1 MDPAHRPEEAQRHHS
16 EQSMQSTFQ
25 TTTSFHTSMSEESNF
40 QTFESSNVNYS
51 TTEQFTNESNNE
63 EFHTHT
69 ESSNNNEQAA
79 HTIEA
84 AEVAEPISETI
95 TSSASSTASHA
106 SDEGRWGEKEA
117 GEPVSRRGAMEDLEE
132 MRRELTRLS
141 LHRTR
146 STTAKSVN
154 RLKSRASQRVD
165 EEKGLEED
173 TDTEADSGFDLG
185 KFLVSGHLERRTTA
199 GDPAK
204 KVGVVFKNLTVMGV
218 QTGASFVR
226 TLPHAVVGT
235 FGPDLYNVIC
245 RFVPQ
250 VRFGKKPPVREL
262 ISDFSGSVREGEM
275 MLVLGRPGAG
285 CTTFLK
291 TIANE
296 REAFA
301 GVTGEVSYGG
311 LSAEDQNRYFRG
323 EVNYNPEDD
332 QHFPSLTVWQTLKF
346 SLTNKTRKHD
356 QASIPIIID
365 ALLKM
370 FGISH
375 TKNTLVGN
383 EYVRGVSGGERK
395 RVSIAET
402 LATKSTVVCWD
413 NSTRGLDASTA
424 LDYAKS
430 LRIMTDVS
438 KRTTLV
444 TLYQAGESIYEL
456 MDKVMVIDEGRMLYQ
471 GPAIE
476 ARQYFI
482 DLGFYCSEQSTT
494 ADFLTSLCDPNAR
507 QFQPG
512 REASTPKT
520 AEELEQVFRKSE
532 TYKRIQADVSN
543 YEKRLED
550 TQQED
555 TRRFESSVAQS
566 KSKTVSKKSPYTVSL
581 ARQVSACVKREFWL
595 LWGDK
600 TSLYTKYFIIV
611 SNGLIV
617 SSLFYG
623 ESLDTSGAFS
633 RSGALFFSI
642 LFLGWLQL
650 TELMPAV
657 TGRGIVARHKGYAFY
672 RPSAVSIA
680 RVVVDFPA
688 IFCMVVPFSIIV
700 YFMAGLDVTA
710 SKFFIYFLF
719 VYTTT
724 FCITSMYRMFAA
736 LSPTIDDA
744 VRFAGIALNLLI
756 LFVGYVIPKQTLIG
770 SSIWF
775 GWLFYVNP
783 ISYSYEAVLSNEF
796 AGRVM
801 DCAASELVPRGEGAV
816 AGHQGCALTGSSLD
830 QTSVPGSQYLS
841 ANFEFT
847 RHHLWRNF
855 GVVIAF
861 TVLYILVTIWA
872 AEFLSF
878 VGGGGGALVFKKS
891 NRSKK
896 ITAQNGAVN
905 DEEKVGKL
913 SDDAAVARGQ
923 ASSSSSGDAAFN
935 RLSSSERCFTWSD
948 VEYTVPYGNGTRKLL
963 NKVNGYAKPG
973 VMIALMGASGAGK
986 TTLLNTLAQRQKMG
1000 VVKGD
1005 MLVDGHP
1012 LGADFQRGTGF
1023 CEQMDLHDNT
1033 STIRE
1038 AFEFSAILRQDRE
1051 IPREEK
1057 IAYVDR
1063 IIDLLEL
1070 EEIQDA
1076 IIGSL
1081 NVEQKKRV
1089 TIGVELA
1096 AKPSLLLFLDEPT
1109 SGLDSQAAYSIVR
1122 FLKKL
1127 SQAGQAIVCTIHQPS
1142 SMLIQQFDMILA
1154 LNPGGNTFYFGPV
1167 GKDGSSVIKYF
1178 ADRGFV
1184 CPPSKNVAEF
1194 ILETAA
1200 KATQRNGKQVDWNE
1214 EWRKSEE
1221 NRELLNEI
1229 QRIKTER
1236 SKLPIEESGSTHYEF
1251 AAPTMVQAELL
1262 TKRLF
1267 IQYWRDSS
1275 YYYGKLFVSVIIG
1288 IFNGF
1293 TFYMLPNTVA
1303 SMQDRMFSTFVIILI
1318 PPIIMNSVV
1327 PKFYIN
1333 RALWEA
1339 REYPSRI
1346 YGWVAFCTANVI
1358 CEIPA
1363 AIITGLVYW
1372 LLWYYPVGLPTDS
1385 SSAGYV
1391 FLMSI
1396 LFFLFQASW
1405 GQWICAFAPSF
1416 TVISNVLPFFFVMVN
1431 LFNGIV
1437 RPYADYPVFWKYWMY
1452 YVNPVTWWLRGV
1464 FSATLPSVQIECA
1477 EGETTK
1483 FTPPSGMTC
1492 GEYANNFVQNI
1503 AGTGYLVNET
1513 STSECQYCMYKDGT
1527 EYMAELN
1534 VHLDDKWRCFG
1545 IFLAFVIINWF
1556 LVYFFI
1562 YTVRVRG
1569 WSFGFGYVFGLA
1581 GALIQ
1586 GVKGL
1591 FKGKNGEKSEQ

>member
-1 MDPAHRPEEAQRHHS
+1 MDAADHRAFEAQAENMS
-16 EQSMQSTFQ
+16 SPEQFSTFAATTGHLHHESRQ
-25 TTTSFHTSMSEESNF
+25 GQTEASADNHDDVTTTEINS
-40 QTFESSNVNYS
+40 QT
-51 TTEQFTNESNNE
+51 
-63 EFHTHT
+63 
-69 ESSNNNEQAA
+69 
-79 HTIEA
+79 EA
-84 AEVAEPISETI
+84 LDQTL
-95 TSSASSTASHA
+95 TSSSAATSHD
-106 SDEGRWGEKEA
+106 SVEGRWGEREA
-117 GEPVSRRGAMEDLEE
+117 GDPVSRRDAMLELEE
-132 MRRELTRLS
+132 MRRELTR
-141 LHRTR
+141 TR
-146 STTAKSVN
+146 SATKSAR
-154 RLKSRASQRVD
+154 RLKSRTSRKD
-165 EEKGLEED
+165 EEKALDEEE
-173 TDTEADSGFDLG
+173 TDDEETGQTGFDLG
-185 KFLVSGHLERRTTA
+185 EFLIGGHLERRTTT
-199 GDPAK
+199 GEPAK
-204 KVGVVFKNLTVMGV
+204 KVGVVFKNLTVQGV
-218 QTGASFVR
+218 EAGASFVR
-226 TLPHAVVGT
+226 TLPHAVIGT
-235 FGPDLYNVIC
+235 FGPDLYNLIC
-245 RFVPQ
+245 KFVPQ
-250 VRFGKKPPVREL
+250 ARVGKKPPIRNL
-262 ISDFSGSVREGEM
+262 INDFSGTVREGEM

-291 TIANE
+291 AISND
-296 REAFA
+296 RGAFA
-301 GVTGEVSYGG
+301 GVTGDVSYGG
-311 LSAEDQNRYFRG
+311 LSAKDQDKHFRG

-332 QHFPSLTVWQTLKF
+332 QHFPTLTVWQTLKF
-346 SLTNKTRKHD
+346 SLMNKTRKQD
-356 QASIPIIID
+356 RNSIPIIAD
-365 ALLKM
+365 ALLKI

-402 LATKSTVVCWD
+402 LATKSSVVSWD

-444 TLYQAGESIYEL
+444 TLYQAGEGIYEL
-456 MDKVMVIDEGRMLYQ
+456 MDKVLVIDQGRMLYQ
-471 GPAIE
+471 GPANE

-482 DLGFYCSEQSTT
+482 DLGFHCPAQSTT

-507 QFQPG
+507 EFQPG

-520 AEELEQVFRKSE
+520 AEDLERVFRNSD
-532 TYKRIQADVSN
+532 TYKAICNDISS
-543 YEKRLED
+543 YEKRLQE
-550 TQQED
+550 TELED
-555 TRRFESSVAQS
+555 TRRFQKTVAQS

-581 ARQVSACVKREFWL
+581 VRQVAACVKREFWL
-595 LWGDK
+595 LWGDR
-600 TSLYTKYFIIV
+600 TSLYTKYFIII
-611 SNGLIV
+611 SNALIV

-633 RSGALFFSI
+633 RGGALFFSI

-657 TGRGIVARHKGYAFY
+657 SGRGIVARHKDYAFY

-688 IFCMVVPFSIIV
+688 IFCMVVPFTIVV
-700 YFMAGLDVTA
+700 YFMTGLDVTA

-724 FCITSMYRMFAA
+724 FCITSLYRMFAA
-736 LSPTIDDA
+736 LSPSIDDA
-744 VRFAGIALNLLI
+744 VRFSGIALNLLI
-756 LFVGYVIPKQTLIG
+756 IFVGYVIPKQTLIG
-770 SSIWF
+770 NSIWF

-783 ISYSYEAVLSNEF
+783 LSYSYEAVLTNEF

-801 DCAASELVPRGEGAV
+801 PCAPSQLVPQGPGV
-816 AGHQGCALTGSSLD
+816 DPNYQGCALTGSSLGK
-830 QTSVPGSQYLS
+830 TTVTGTQYLS
-841 ANFEFT
+841 ANFQFT
-847 RHHLWRNF
+847 RHHMWRNF

-861 TVLYILVTIWA
+861 TVLYLLVTIWA

-891 NRSKK
+891 KRAKQV
-896 ITAQNGAVN
+896 TAQTAKEN
-905 DEEKVGKL
+905 DEEKVANL
-913 SDDAAVARGQ
+913 DDDAARARGE
-923 ASSSSSGDAAFN
+923 SPSGGNDAAFN

-973 VMIALMGASGAGK
+973 IMIALMGASGAGK
-986 TTLLNTLAQRQKMG
+986 TTLLNTLAQRQKTG
-1000 VVKGD
+1000 VIQGD

-1012 LGADFQRGTGF
+1012 LGTDFQRGTGF

-1038 AFEFSAILRQDRE
+1038 AFEFSAILRQDRS
-1051 IPREEK
+1051 ISRQEK
-1057 IAYVDR
+1057 IEYVNR

-1070 EEIQDA
+1070 EDIQDA

-1096 AKPSLLLFLDEPT
+1096 AKPNLLLFLDEPT
-1109 SGLDSQAAYSIVR
+1109 SGLDSQAAFSIVR

-1167 GKDGSSVIKYF
+1167 GKEGADVIKYF
-1178 ADRGFV
+1178 AERGVV

-1194 ILETAA
+1194 VLETAA
-1200 KATQRNGKQVDWNE
+1200 KATDREGRKIDWNE
-1214 EWRKSEE
+1214 EWRNSEQ
-1221 NRELLNEI
+1221 NRAVLKEI
-1229 QRIKTER
+1229 ERIRTER
-1236 SKLPIEESGSTHYEF
+1236 SKLPLEDNGLPYEF
-1251 AAPTMVQAELL
+1251 AAPTGVQIEQL

-1267 IQYWRDSS
+1267 TQYWRDPS

-1293 TFYMLPNTVA
+1293 TFWMLPNTVA
-1303 SMQDRMFSTFVIILI
+1303 SMQDRMFSCFVIILI
-1318 PPIIMNSVV
+1318 PPIVLNSVV

-1346 YGWVAFCTANVI
+1346 YGWVAFCTANVV

-1385 SSAGYV
+1385 STAGYV
-1391 FLMSI
+1391 FLMSM

-1437 RPYADYPVFWKYWMY
+1437 RPYSDYPVFWKYWMY

-1464 FSATLPSVQIECA
+1464 LSSILPAVQIQCA
-1477 EGETTK
+1477 EEE
-1483 FTPPSGMTC
+1483 FTHFNAPPGQTC
-1492 GEYANNFVQNI
+1492 GQYAGNFVQNI
-1503 AGTGYLVNET
+1503 AGVGYLDS
-1513 STSECQYCMYKDGT
+1513 STINSSENCKYCPYSTGAQ
-1527 EYMAELN
+1527 YMASLN
-1534 VHLDDKWRCFG
+1534 VHRGDKWRCFG
-1545 IFLAFVIINWF
+1545 IFLAFVIINWT

-1569 WSFGFGYVFGLA
+1569 WTFGMGYLFGLA
-1581 GALIQ
+1581 GLAIEAIKKPFQ
-1586 GVKGL
+1586 K
-1591 FKGKNGEKSEQ
+1591 EAAQ

>member
-1 MDPAHRPEEAQRHHS
+1 MEGHS
-16 EQSMQSTFQ
+16 EQSRTVSVSQANAQSSRQ
-25 TTTSFHTSMSEESNF
+25 
-40 QTFESSNVNYS
+40 QSSSTGETYHHDAS
-51 TTEQFTNESNNE
+51 SGPTTEQVHQT
-63 EFHTHT
+63 T
-69 ESSNNNEQAA
+69 EA
-79 HTIEA
+79 
-84 AEVAEPISETI
+84 PIDATL
-95 TSSASSTASHA
+95 TDSSTASSSV
-106 SDEGRWGEKEA
+106 SDEDGRWGEQEA
-117 GEPVSRRGAMEDLEE
+117 GKAVSRSGAMEDMEE

-141 LHRTR
+141 LSRTR
-146 STTAKSVN
+146 SATKSL
-154 RLKSRASQRVD
+154 RRRKSQASRRD
-165 EEKGLEED
+165 EEKAQDEEE
-173 TDTEADSGFDLG
+173 TEDEAADSFDLG
-185 KFLVSGHLERRTTA
+185 EFLTGGHLERRTTA
-199 GDPAK
+199 GEPAK
-204 KVGVVFKNLTVMGV
+204 KVGVVFKNLTVQGV
-218 QTGASFVR
+218 ETGASFVR
-226 TLPHAVVGT
+226 TLPQAVVGT
-235 FGPDLYNVIC
+235 FGPDLYNIVC

-250 VRFGKKPPVREL
+250 LRFGKHPPVRDL
-262 ISDFSGSVREGEM
+262 IHDFSGAVREGEM

-285 CTTFLK
+285 CSTFLK
-291 TIANE
+291 AIAND
-296 REAFA
+296 RGAFA
-301 GVTGEVSYGG
+301 GVNGEVSYGG
-311 LSAEDQNRYFRG
+311 LSAEDQNKHFRG

-346 SLTNKTRKHD
+346 SLINKTRKHD
-356 QASIPIIID
+356 RESIPIIID

-370 FGISH
+370 FGITH
-375 TKNTLVGN
+375 TRNTLVGN

-402 LATKSTVVCWD
+402 LATKSSVVCWD

-438 KRTTLV
+438 KRTTFV

-471 GPAIE
+471 GPANE

-482 DLGFYCSEQSTT
+482 DLGFYCPAQSTT

-507 QFQPG
+507 EFQPG
-512 REASTPKT
+512 CEASTPKT
-520 AEELEQVFRKSE
+520 AEELENAFKNSLAH
-532 TYKRIQADVSN
+532 KRILEDVSS
-543 YEKRLED
+543 YEKRLQD

-555 TRRFESSVAQS
+555 TRRFQSTVAQS
-566 KSKTVSKKSPYTVSL
+566 KSKSVSKKSPYTVSFI
-581 ARQVSACVKREFWL
+581 RQVMACVQREFWL

-600 TSLYTKYFIIV
+600 TSLYTKYFIVI
-611 SNGLIV
+611 SNALIV

-633 RSGALFFSI
+633 RGGALFFSI
-642 LFLGWLQL
+642 LFLGWMQL

-657 TGRGIVARHKGYAFY
+657 TGRGIVARHKDYAFY

-680 RVVVDFPA
+680 RVIVDFPA
-688 IFCMVVPFSIIV
+688 ILAMVIPFTIVV
-700 YFMAGLDVTA
+700 YFMSGLDVTA

-724 FCITSMYRMFAA
+724 FCITSLYRMFAA

-744 VRFAGIALNLLI
+744 VRFSGIALNLLI
-756 LFVGYVIPKQTLIG
+756 LFVGYVIPKQTLIKD
-770 SSIWF
+770 SIWF

-783 ISYSYEAVLSNEF
+783 IAYSYEAVLTNEF
-796 AGRVM
+796 ADRVM
-801 DCAASELVPRGEGAV
+801 ECNPSQLIPQGPGVDPRY
-816 AGHQGCALTGSSLD
+816 QGCALTGSTLGESSI
-830 QTSVPGSQYLS
+830 TGSQYLT
-841 ANFEFT
+841 ANFQFT
-847 RHHLWRNF
+847 RSHLWRNF

-861 TVLYILVTIWA
+861 TVLYLLVTVIA
-872 AEFLSF
+872 AEVLSF

-891 NRSKK
+891 KRTKK
-896 ITAQNGAVN
+896 VAAPASN
-905 DEEKVGKL
+905 DEEKVANAN
-913 SDDAAVARGQ
+913 DNAALARGQ
-923 ASSSSSGDAAFN
+923 ASSNNSTSFN
-935 RLSSSERCFTWSD
+935 RLSSSERCFTWQN

-963 NKVNGYAKPG
+963 NDVNGYAKPG

-1000 VVKGD
+1000 VVTGD
-1005 MLVDGHP
+1005 MLVDGHK
-1012 LGADFQRGTGF
+1012 LGPDFQRGTGF

-1033 STIRE
+1033 ATIRE
-1038 AFEFSAILRQDRE
+1038 AFEFSAILRQ
-1051 IPREEK
+1051 PRDVPRQEK
-1057 IAYVDR
+1057 LDYVDR

-1070 EEIQDA
+1070 EDIQDA
-1076 IIGSL
+1076 IIGCL
-1081 NVEQKKRV
+1081 TVEQKKRV

-1109 SGLDSQAAYSIVR
+1109 SGLDSQAAFSIVR

-1142 SMLIQQFDMILA
+1142 SMIIQQFDMILA

-1167 GKDGSSVIKYF
+1167 GKDGSAVIKYF
-1178 ADRGFV
+1178 GDRGVV

-1200 KATQRNGKQVDWNE
+1200 KPNHRNGKLLDWNE
-1214 EWRKSEE
+1214 EWRNSDE
-1221 NRELLNEI
+1221 NREMLAEI
-1229 QRIKTER
+1229 ENIRAER
-1236 SKLPIEESGSTHYEF
+1236 SKLPIEETGSAQYEF
-1251 AAPTMVQAELL
+1251 AASTTTQTIQL

-1267 IQYWRDSS
+1267 TNYWRDPS

-1293 TFYMLPNTVA
+1293 TFYKLGNDVA
-1303 SMQDRMFSTFVIILI
+1303 SMQNRMFSVFLIILI
-1318 PPIIMNSVV
+1318 PPIVLNSIV

-1363 AIITGLVYW
+1363 AIISGLIYW
-1372 LLWYYPVGLPTDS
+1372 LLWYYPVGFPTDS
-1385 SSAGYV
+1385 SNAGYV
-1391 FLMSI
+1391 FLMTM
-1396 LFFLFQASW
+1396 LFFFFQASW

-1464 FSATLPSVQIECA
+1464 LSAVLPDVKIDCA
-1477 EGETTK
+1477 PLEATH
-1483 FTPPSGMTC
+1483 FNPPPGQTC
-1492 GEYANNFVQNI
+1492 DAYAGGFVDS
-1503 AGTGYLVNET
+1503 AKVGYLVNPQAT
-1513 STSECQYCMYKDGT
+1513 ADCQYCPYTDGVQ
-1527 EYMAELN
+1527 YMANLN
-1534 VHLDDKWRCFG
+1534 VHVEDKWRCFG
-1545 IFLAFVIINWF
+1545 IFLAFVIINWA

-1569 WSFGFGYVFGLA
+1569 WSFGIGSLFGMAGLMVDR
-1581 GALIQ
+1581 
-1586 GVKGL
+1586 VKGL
-1591 FKGKNGEKSEQ
+1591 FKGKKSDEV

>member
-1 MDPAHRPEEAQRHHS
+1 MDSDHQPLEAQHHS
-16 EQSMQSTFQ
+16 EQSTHQ
-25 TTTSFHTSMSEESNF
+25 TTSSHMSEPNGQTTEQSSSSNMV
-40 QTFESSNVNYS
+40 ESSNGFNH
-51 TTEQFTNESNNE
+51 E
-63 EFHTHT
+63 EANQH
-69 ESSNNNEQAA
+69 
-79 HTIEA
+79 
-84 AEVAEPISETI
+84 EVAEPII
-95 TSSASSTASHA
+95 SSASSSVSSHA
-106 SDEGRWGEKEA
+106 TADGGWGEQKV
-117 GEPVSRRGAMEDLEE
+117 GESVSRRGAMEDLEE

-141 LHRTR
+141 LQRTR
-146 STTAKSVN
+146 SATSKSAH
-154 RLKSRASQRVD
+154 RLKSRASRHD
-165 EEKGLEED
+165 EEKALEEE
-173 TDTEADSGFDLG
+173 TESEDHGFDLNE
-185 KFLVSGHLERRTTA
+185 FLIGGHLERRTTA
-199 GDPAK
+199 GEPAK
-204 KVGVVFKNLTVMGV
+204 RVGVVFKNLTVMGV

-250 VRFGKKPPVREL
+250 LRVGKKPPVREL

-291 TIANE
+291 AIAND
-296 REAFA
+296 RQAFA
-301 GVTGEVSYGG
+301 GVNGEVSYGG
-311 LSAEDQNRYFRG
+311 LSAEDQNRHFRG

-356 QASIPIIID
+356 RDSIPVIID

-456 MDKVMVIDEGRMLYQ
+456 MDKVLVIDEGRMLYQ
-471 GPAIE
+471 GPANQ
-476 ARQYFI
+476 ARQYFL
-482 DLGFYCSEQSTT
+482 DLGFYCSDQVTT
-494 ADFLTSLCDPNAR
+494 ADFLTSVCDVNAR
-507 QFQPG
+507 EFQPG

-520 AEELEQVFRKSE
+520 AEELERVFKSSD
-532 TYKRIQADVSN
+532 TYKHILNNVSA
-543 YEKRLED
+543 YEKQLEE

-555 TRRFESSVAQS
+555 TRRFENSVAQS

-581 ARQVSACVKREFWL
+581 VRQVAACVKREFWL
-595 LWGDK
+595 LLGDK

-623 ESLDTSGAFS
+623 EAMDTSGAFS
-633 RSGALFFSI
+633 RGGALFFSI

-657 TGRGIVARHKGYAFY
+657 SGRGIVARHKDYAFY

-680 RVVVDFPA
+680 RVVMDFPA
-688 IFCMVVPFSIIV
+688 IFCMVVPFCIIV

-710 SKFFIYFLF
+710 SQFFIYFLF

-783 ISYSYEAVLSNEF
+783 ISYSYEAVLTNEF
-796 AGRVM
+796 ADRTM
-801 DCAASELVPRGEGAV
+801 DCAASQLVPSGPGAV
-816 AGHQGCALTGSSLD
+816 AGHQGCSLTGSSVN
-830 QTSVPGSQYLS
+830 QISVPGAQYLT
-841 ANFEFT
+841 ANFQFT
-847 RHHLWRNF
+847 RSHLWRNF

-861 TVLYILVTIWA
+861 AVLYILVTIWA

-891 NRSKK
+891 KRSKQ
-896 ITAQNGAVN
+896 IAAQTNSGN
-905 DEEKVGKL
+905 DEEKVGKS
-913 SDDAAVARGQ
+913 SDDAAVTRGE
-923 ASSSSSGDAAFN
+923 ASSGSNDASFN
-935 RLSSSERCFTWSD
+935 RLFSSERCFTWSN
-948 VEYTVPYGNGTRKLL
+948 VEYTVPYGNGTRRLL
-963 NKVNGYAKPG
+963 NNVNGYAKPG

-1000 VVKGD
+1000 IVKGD

-1012 LGADFQRGTGF
+1012 LGTDFQRGTGF

-1038 AFEFSAILRQDRE
+1038 AFEFSAILRQDRH

-1057 IAYVDR
+1057 IDYVNR

-1070 EEIQDA
+1070 EDIQDA

-1167 GKDGSSVIKYF
+1167 GKEGASVIKYF
-1178 ADRGFV
+1178 AARGFV

-1200 KATQRNGKQVDWNE
+1200 KATERNGKQIDWNE
-1214 EWRKSEE
+1214 EWLNSEE
-1221 NRELLNEI
+1221 NREILTEI
-1229 QRIKTER
+1229 DRIRTER
-1236 SKLPIEESGSTHYEF
+1236 SKIPVDESGSTHYEF
-1251 AAPTMVQAELL
+1251 AAPTMVQTVLL

-1267 IQYWRDSS
+1267 INYWRDPS
-1275 YYYGKLFVSVIIG
+1275 YYYGKIFVSVIIG

-1293 TFYMLPNTVA
+1293 TFWMLPNTVA
-1303 SMQDRMFSTFVIILI
+1303 SMQDRMFSCFVIILI
-1318 PPIIMNSVV
+1318 PPIIMNSIV

-1346 YGWVAFCTANVI
+1346 YGWVAFCTANVV

-1363 AIITGLVYW
+1363 AIITGLIYW

-1391 FLMSI
+1391 FLMSM

-1464 FSATLPSVQIECA
+1464 LSAILPSVQVTCA

-1483 FTPPSGMTC
+1483 FTPPSGQTC
-1492 GEYANNFVQNI
+1492 GQYAGDYVQNI
-1503 AGTGYLVNET
+1503 AGQGYLVDT
-1513 STSECQYCMYKDGT
+1513 SSTTECQYCAYSNGS
-1527 EYMAELN
+1527 EYMQQLN
-1534 VHLDDKWRCFG
+1534 VHEGDKWRCFG
-1545 IFLAFVIINWF
+1545 IFLAFVIINWA

-1562 YTVRVRG
+1562 YTVRVRR
-1569 WSFGFGYVFGLA
+1569 WSFGLGHVFGL
-1581 GALIQ
+1581 GGMLVG
-1586 GVKGL
+1586 GVKRL
-1591 FKGKNGEKSEQ
+1591 FGSKKKDNQQ

>member
-1 MDPAHRPEEAQRHHS
+1 MLPESRSPIPGNMEDHS
-16 EQSMQSTFQ
+16 EQTGSEYRAHTQSSMQQ
-25 TTTSFHTSMSEESNF
+25 
-40 QTFESSNVNYS
+40 SSS
-51 TTEQFTNESNNE
+51 RGDR
-63 EFHTHT
+63 H
-69 ESSNNNEQAA
+69 QA
-79 HTIEA
+79 
-84 AEVAEPISETI
+84 VISEPYNTQEVHQN
-95 TSSASSTASHA
+95 TEGLSNLVSSSSSTAGSSLN
-106 SDEGRWGEKEA
+106 SDDGRWGEQEA
-117 GEPVSRRGAMEDLEE
+117 GRAVSRTGAMEDIEE

-146 STTAKSVN
+146 SATKGGLG
-154 RLKSRASQRVD
+154 RLRSRPSHRD
-165 EEKGLEED
+165 EEKAEEESES
-173 TDTEADSGFDLG
+173 EADDSFDLG
-185 KFLVSGHLERRTTA
+185 EFLIGGHLERRTTA
-199 GDPAK
+199 GEPAK
-204 KVGVVFKNLTVMGV
+204 KVGVVFKNLTVQGV
-218 QTGASFVR
+218 ETGATFVR
-226 TLPHAVVGT
+226 TLPHAVIGT
-235 FGPDLYNVIC
+235 FGPDLYNLVC
-245 RFVPQ
+245 QFVPQ
-250 VRFGKKPPVREL
+250 LRFGKKPPVRDL
-262 ISDFSGSVREGEM
+262 IHDFSGAVREGEM

-291 TIANE
+291 AIAND
-296 REAFA
+296 RAAFA
-301 GVTGEVSYGG
+301 GVHGEVSYGG
-311 LSAEDQNRYFRG
+311 LSSEDQNMRFRG
-323 EVNYNPEDD
+323 E
-332 QHFPSLTVWQTLKF
+332 TLKF
-346 SLTNKTRKHD
+346 SLINKTRKHD
-356 QASIPIIID
+356 RESIPVIID

-402 LATKSTVVCWD
+402 LATKSSVVCWD

-430 LRIMTDVS
+430 LRIMTDIS
-438 KRTTLV
+438 KRTTFV

-471 GPAIE
+471 GPANE

-482 DLGFYCSEQSTT
+482 DLGFYCPPQSTT

-520 AEELEQVFRKSE
+520 AEELETTFKNHQAH
-532 TYKRIQADVSN
+532 KRIWEDVYN
-543 YEKRLED
+543 YEQRLKD
-550 TQQED
+550 TEQAD
-555 TRRFESSVAQS
+555 TRRFQSMVAQS

-581 ARQVSACVKREFWL
+581 VSQVMACVQREFWL

-600 TSLYTKYFIIV
+600 TSLYTKYFIII
-611 SNGLIV
+611 SNALIV

-633 RSGALFFSI
+633 RGGALFFSI

-657 TGRGIVARHKGYAFY
+657 TGRGIVARHKDYAFY

-688 IFCMVVPFSIIV
+688 IFCMVVPFTIIV
-700 YFMAGLDVTA
+700 YFMSGLDVSA

-724 FCITSMYRMFAA
+724 FCITSLYRMFAA

-744 VRFAGIALNLLI
+744 VRFAGIALNLLV
-756 LFVGYVIPKQTLIG
+756 LYVGYVIPKQTLIND
-770 SSIWF
+770 SIWF

-783 ISYSYEAVLSNEF
+783 LSYSYESVLTNEF
-796 AGRVM
+796 SDRVM
-801 DCAASELVPRGEGAV
+801 QCNPSQLIPQGPGVDPKY
-816 AGHQGCALTGSSLD
+816 QGCALTGSTLGEPSI
-830 QTSVPGSQYLS
+830 TGAQYLT
-841 ANFEFT
+841 ANFQFT
-847 RHHLWRNF
+847 RSHLWRNF

-861 TVLYILVTIWA
+861 TVLYILVTVVA
-872 AEFLSF
+872 AEALSF

-891 NRSKK
+891 NRSTHVTSK
-896 ITAQNGAVN
+896 ANNAN
-905 DEEKVGKL
+905 DEEKIANKN
-913 SDDAAVARGQ
+913 DNAALARGQ
-923 ASSSSSGDAAFN
+923 ASSGDDAAFN
-935 RLSSSERCFTWSD
+935 RLSSSERCFTWQN
-948 VEYTVPYGNGTRKLL
+948 VEYTVPYGNGTRRLL
-963 NKVNGYAKPG
+963 NNVNGYAKPG

-1000 VVKGD
+1000 VIGGE
-1005 MLVDGHP
+1005 MLVDGHK
-1012 LGADFQRGTGF
+1012 LGPDFQRGTGF

-1038 AFEFSAILRQDRE
+1038 AFEFSAILRQ
-1051 IPREEK
+1051 PRDVPHQEK
-1057 IAYVDR
+1057 IDYVDR
-1063 IIDLLEL
+1063 IINLLEL
-1070 EEIQDA
+1070 EDIQDA

-1109 SGLDSQAAYSIVR
+1109 SGLDSQAAFSIVR

-1167 GKDGSSVIKYF
+1167 GQDGASVIKYF
-1178 ADRGFV
+1178 GDRGFV

-1200 KATQRNGKQVDWNE
+1200 KATHRNGKQVDWNE
-1214 EWRKSEE
+1214 EWRNSDE
-1221 NRELLNEI
+1221 NREMLAEI
-1229 QRIKTER
+1229 DRIRAER
-1236 SKLPIEESGSTHYEF
+1236 SKVPIEESGPQYEF
-1251 AAPTMVQAELL
+1251 AASASTQTVQL

-1267 IQYWRDSS
+1267 RNYWRDPS
-1275 YYYGKLFVSVIIG
+1275 YYYSKLFVSVIIG

-1293 TFYMLPNTVA
+1293 TFWMLPNTVA
-1303 SMQDRMFSTFVIILI
+1303 SMQNRMFSVFLVILI
-1318 PPIIMNSVV
+1318 PPIVLNSIV
-1327 PKFYIN
+1327 PKFYLN

-1346 YGWVAFCTANVI
+1346 YGWVAFCTANVV

-1363 AIITGLVYW
+1363 AIISALIYW
-1372 LLWYYPVGLPTDS
+1372 LLWYYPVGFPTDS
-1385 SSAGYV
+1385 ATAGYV
-1391 FLMSI
+1391 FLMTM

-1452 YVNPVTWWLRGV
+1452 YVNPVTWWFRGV
-1464 FSATLPSVQIECA
+1464 LSSVLPNTRVECTSLEATH
-1477 EGETTK
+1477 
-1483 FTPPSGMTC
+1483 FNPPPGQTC
-1492 GEYANNFVQNI
+1492 TSYAGDFVTSI
-1503 AGTGYLVNET
+1503 AKAGYLVNPDAT
-1513 STSECQYCMYKDGT
+1513 ADCQYCPYTDG
-1527 EYMAELN
+1527 EQYMANLN
-1534 VHLDDKWRCFG
+1534 VHVGDKWRCFG
-1545 IFLAFVIINWF
+1545 IFLAFVIINWA

-1569 WSFGFGYVFGLA
+1569 WSFGIGSLFGVAGL
-1581 GALIQ
+1581 LVDR
-1586 GVKGL
+1586 VKGL
-1591 FKGKNGEKSEQ
+1591 FKGKSESD

>member
-1 MDPAHRPEEAQRHHS
+1 MEGSSGHTVS
-16 EQSMQSTFQ
+16 EPQAYTQASMPQSQ
-25 TTTSFHTSMSEESNF
+25 
-40 QTFESSNVNYS
+40 
-51 TTEQFTNESNNE
+51 NE
-63 EFHTHT
+63 ENARH
-69 ESSNNNEQAA
+69 EAGSPQPAA
-79 HTIEA
+79 EETQHVIEA
-84 AEVAEPISETI
+84 PIIPVST
-95 TSSASSTASHA
+95 ASSTASSSVNSA
-106 SDEGRWGEKEA
+106 DGRWGEQEMGK
-117 GEPVSRRGAMEDLEE
+117 PVSRSGAMEEIE
-132 MRRELTRLS
+132 GMRRELTRLS

-146 STTAKSVN
+146 STTKSVS
-154 RLKSRASQRVD
+154 RFKSRTSRFD
-165 EEKGLEED
+165 EE
-173 TDTEADSGFDLG
+173 EAEGKADADFDLG
-185 KFLVSGHLERRTTA
+185 EFLIGGTLERRTTA
-199 GDPAK
+199 GEPAK
-204 KVGVVFKNLTVMGV
+204 KVGVVFKNLTVKGV
-218 QTGASFVR
+218 ETGASFVR

-235 FGPDLYNVIC
+235 FGPDLYNLVC

-250 VRFGKKPPVREL
+250 LRFGKQPPVRDL
-262 ISDFSGSVREGEM
+262 IHDFSGTVREGEM

-291 TIANE
+291 AIAND
-296 REAFA
+296 RGAFA
-301 GVTGEVSYGG
+301 GVQGEVSYGG
-311 LSAEDQNRYFRG
+311 LSAEDQNKHFRG

-332 QHFPSLTVWQTLKF
+332 QHFPTLTVWQTLKF
-346 SLTNKTRKHD
+346 SLINKTRKHD
-356 QASIPIIID
+356 RESIPVIID

-375 TKNTLVGN
+375 TRNTLVGN

-395 RVSIAET
+395 RVSIAEV
-402 LATKSTVVCWD
+402 LSTKSSVVCWD

-430 LRIMTDVS
+430 LRIMTDIS

-471 GPAIE
+471 GPANE

-482 DLGFYCSEQSTT
+482 DLGFHCPNQSTT
-494 ADFLTSLCDPNAR
+494 ADFLTSVCDPNAR
-507 QFQPG
+507 EFQPG

-520 AEELEQVFRKSE
+520 AAELEAVFKNSQA
-532 TYKRIQADVSN
+532 YKRIWEDVCS

-550 TQQED
+550 TEQED
-555 TRRFESSVAQS
+555 TRRFQSMVAQS

-581 ARQVSACVKREFWL
+581 VRQVMACVQREFWL

-623 ESLDTSGAFS
+623 ESMDTSGAFS
-633 RSGALFFSI
+633 RGGALFFSI

-657 TGRGIVARHKGYAFY
+657 TGRAIVARHKDYAFY

-688 IFCMVVPFSIIV
+688 IFCMVVPFTIIV
-700 YFMAGLDVTA
+700 YFMTGLDVSA

-724 FCITSMYRMFAA
+724 FSITSLYRMFAA

-756 LFVGYVIPKQTLIG
+756 LYVGYVIPKQNLI
-770 SSIWF
+770 SDSIWF

-783 ISYSYEAVLSNEF
+783 LSYSYEAVLSNEF
-796 AGRVM
+796 SDRVM
-801 DCAASELVPRGEGAV
+801 QCAPGQLVPQGPGV
-816 AGHQGCALTGSSLD
+816 DPKYQGCALTGSSLGE
-830 QTSVPGSQYLS
+830 SSLPGAQYLS
-841 ANFEFT
+841 ANFQFT

-861 TVLYILVTIWA
+861 TVLYILVTIVA
-872 AEFLSF
+872 SEVLSF

-891 NRSKK
+891 KRAKQVAGQS
-896 ITAQNGAVN
+896 TDVN
-905 DEEKVGKL
+905 DEEKL
-913 SDDAAVARGQ
+913 ADANDNAVLARGKG
-923 ASSSSSGDAAFN
+923 SGSSGDDAAFN
-935 RLSSSERCFTWSD
+935 RLSSSERCFTWQN

-963 NKVNGYAKPG
+963 NGVNGFAKPG

-1000 VVKGD
+1000 VVTGD
-1005 MLVDGHP
+1005 MLVDGHK
-1012 LGADFQRGTGF
+1012 LGAEFQRGTGF

-1033 STIRE
+1033 ATIRE
-1038 AFEFSAILRQDRE
+1038 AFEFSAILRQ
-1051 IPREEK
+1051 PRDVPRQEK
-1057 IAYVDR
+1057 IDYVNR
-1063 IIDLLEL
+1063 ILDLLEL
-1070 EEIQDA
+1070 VDIQDA

-1109 SGLDSQAAYSIVR
+1109 SGLDSQAAFSIVR

-1167 GKDGSSVIKYF
+1167 GKDGSDVIKYF

-1200 KATQRNGKQVDWNE
+1200 KATHRNGKQVDWNE
-1214 EWRKSEE
+1214 EWRNSSQNQEMLAE
-1221 NRELLNEI
+1221 IERIRE
-1229 QRIKTER
+1229 ER
-1236 SKLPIEESGSTHYEF
+1236 SKVPMETSVSAHYEF
-1251 AAPTMVQAELL
+1251 AAPTSTQTLQL

-1267 IQYWRDSS
+1267 RNYWRDPS

-1303 SMQDRMFSTFVIILI
+1303 SMQNRMFSVFLIILI
-1318 PPIIMNSVV
+1318 PPIVLNSIV

-1346 YGWVAFCTANVI
+1346 YGWFAFCTANVV

-1363 AIITGLVYW
+1363 AIISGLIYW
-1372 LLWYYPVGLPTDS
+1372 LLWYYPVGFPTDS
-1385 SSAGYV
+1385 ATAGYV
-1391 FLMSI
+1391 FLMSM

-1464 FSATLPSVQIECA
+1464 LSAVLPQVQISCTELEATHFNPPPGQTCA
-1477 EGETTK
+1477 A
-1483 FTPPSGMTC
+1483 
-1492 GEYANNFVQNI
+1492 YAGDFVSSV
-1503 AGTGYLVNET
+1503 AKVGYLVNPRATED
-1513 STSECQYCMYKDGT
+1513 CQYCPYTNG
-1527 EYMAELN
+1527 EQYMANLN
-1534 VHLDDKWRCFG
+1534 VHIGDKWRCFG
-1545 IFLAFVIINWF
+1545 IFLAFVIINWA

-1569 WSFGFGYVFGLA
+1569 WSFGMGTLFGAAGLM
-1581 GALIQ
+1581 IDR
-1586 GVKGL
+1586 VKGL
-1591 FKGKNGEKSEQ
+1591 FKGKKTESESD

>member
-1 MDPAHRPEEAQRHHS
+1 MDADHRALEAQAENMNSRQ
-16 EQSMQSTFQ
+16 EFSTY
-25 TTTSFHTSMSEESNF
+25 TTTSH
-40 QTFESSNVNYS
+40 
-51 TTEQFTNESNNE
+51 NESRTDSANVQNVQSGASGSKTNRIPHPENVIDNHNDVATE
-63 EFHTHT
+63 EINAQT
-69 ESSNNNEQAA
+69 EALDS
-79 HTIEA
+79 TL
-84 AEVAEPISETI
+84 TG
-95 TSSASSTASHA
+95 SSTDSSH
-106 SDEGRWGEKEA
+106 DTVEGRWGEKEA
-117 GEPVSRRGAMEDLEE
+117 GEPVSRHRAMEDLEE

-146 STTAKSVN
+146 STTAK
-154 RLKSRASQRVD
+154 RMKSRASRKD
-165 EEKGLEED
+165 EEKALDEES
-173 TDTEADSGFDLG
+173 TDNEDNGFDLG
-185 KFLVSGHLERRTTA
+185 DFLLSGHLERRTTA
-199 GDPAK
+199 GEPAK
-204 KVGVVFKNLTVMGV
+204 KVGVVFKNLTVQGIE
-218 QTGASFVR
+218 TGASFVR

-235 FGPDLYNVIC
+235 FGPDLYNLIC

-250 VRFGKKPPVREL
+250 ARVGKKPPIRNL
-262 ISDFSGSVREGEM
+262 INDFSGTVREGEM

-291 TIANE
+291 AIAND
-296 REAFA
+296 RGAFA
-301 GVTGEVSYGG
+301 AVHGEVSYGG
-311 LSAEDQNRYFRG
+311 LSAEDQNKHFRG

-332 QHFPSLTVWQTLKF
+332 QHFPTLTVWQTLKF
-346 SLTNKTRKHD
+346 SLINKTRKHD
-356 QASIPIIID
+356 RDSIPVIID

-383 EYVRGVSGGERK
+383 EYVRGVSG
-395 RVSIAET
+395 
-402 LATKSTVVCWD
+402 
-413 NSTRGLDASTA
+413 DASTA

-456 MDKVMVIDEGRMLYQ
+456 MDKVLVIDEGRMLYQ
-471 GPAIE
+471 GPANE

-482 DLGFYCSEQSTT
+482 NLGFYCSEQSTT

-520 AEELEQVFRKSE
+520 AAELERVFRESE
-532 TYKRIQADVSN
+532 TYKFITNDVSS
-543 YEKRLED
+543 YEKRLQE
-550 TQQED
+550 TELED
-555 TRRFESSVAQS
+555 TRQFQKTVAQS

-581 ARQVSACVKREFWL
+581 VRQVAACVQREFWL

-623 ESLDTSGAFS
+623 EALDTSGAFS
-633 RSGALFFSI
+633 RGGALFFSI

-657 TGRGIVARHKGYAFY
+657 SGRGIVARHRDYAFY

-688 IFCMVVPFSIIV
+688 IFCMVVPFTIIV
-700 YFMAGLDVTA
+700 YFMTGLDVTA

-736 LSPTIDDA
+736 LSPSIDDA

-770 SSIWF
+770 NSIWF

-783 ISYSYEAVLSNEF
+783 ISYSYEAVLTNEF
-796 AGRVM
+796 AGRTM
-801 DCAASELVPRGEGAV
+801 QCAASQLVPQGPGV
-816 AGHQGCALTGSSLD
+816 DPKYQGCALTGSSLGA
-830 QTSVPGSQYLS
+830 TEVPGTQYLS
-841 ANFEFT
+841 ANFQFT

-861 TVLYILVTIWA
+861 TVLYILVTVWA

-891 NRSKK
+891 KRAKK
-896 ITAQNGAVN
+896 ITSQTGKEN
-905 DEEKVGKL
+905 DEEKG
-913 SDDAAVARGQ
+913 
-923 ASSSSSGDAAFN
+923 GDTAFN
-935 RLSSSERCFTWSD
+935 RLSSSERCFTWSN

-963 NKVNGYAKPG
+963 NSVNGYAKPG

-1038 AFEFSAILRQDRE
+1038 ALEFSAILRQDRHV
-1051 IPREEK
+1051 PRQEK
-1057 IAYVDR
+1057 IDYVNR

-1109 SGLDSQAAYSIVR
+1109 SGLDSQAAFSIVR

-1167 GKDGSSVIKYF
+1167 GKEGAAVIKYF
-1178 ADRGFV
+1178 ADRGF
-1184 CPPSKNVAEF
+1184 
-1194 ILETAA
+1194 
-1200 KATQRNGKQVDWNE
+1200 RDGKKVDWNE
-1214 EWRKSEE
+1214 EWRSSEQ
-1221 NRELLNEI
+1221 NRLMLAEI
-1229 QRIKTER
+1229 ERIRTER
-1236 SKLPIEESGSTHYEF
+1236 SKIPIEDSGSTTYDTGVTR
-1251 AAPTMVQAELL
+1251 P
-1262 TKRLF
+1262 
-1267 IQYWRDSS
+1267 D
-1275 YYYGKLFVSVIIG
+1275 YYGKLFVSVIIG

-1293 TFYMLPNTVA
+1293 TFWMLPNTVA
-1303 SMQDRMFSTFVIILI
+1303 SMQDRMFSCF
-1318 PPIIMNSVV
+1318 
-1327 PKFYIN
+1327 FYIN

-1346 YGWVAFCTANVI
+1346 YGWVAFCTANVV

-1391 FLMSI
+1391 FLMSM

-1464 FSATLPSVQIECA
+1464 LSSVLPEVRIECA
-1477 EGETTK
+1477 SEEYTR
-1483 FTPPSGMTC
+1483 FNPPPGQTC
-1492 GEYANNFVQNI
+1492 QQYAGNFVQNI
-1503 AGTGYLVNET
+1503 ARAGYLSDPNAT
-1513 STSECQYCMYKDGT
+1513 SNCEYCPYSTGA
-1527 EYMAELN
+1527 EYMANLN
-1534 VHLDDKWRCFG
+1534 VHTGDKWRCFG
-1545 IFLAFVIINWF
+1545 IFLAFVIINWA

-1569 WSFGFGYVFGLA
+1569 WSFGIGYVFGL
-1581 GALIQ
+1581 G
-1586 GVKGL
+1586 GL
-1591 FKGKNGEKSEQ
+1591 LVEAIKKPFQKKEASE